1 MGASVLGPELLLT
14 LERRRGRSLHA
25 QLEDGLRAAIQSG
38 ALPGGLALPSTRTL
52 SADLGVSRRLVLEAY
67 EQLAAEGYLYTIPR
81 GRTIVRAIEVTAVSV
96 RRATKSPSILYDLYP
111 GLPDLAHFP
120 RAEWQRATAKVLR
133 EAPDS
138 ALGYPDGAGAIAL
151 RTALAAYLRR
161 VRGVVASPE
170 RIVICSGFRQA
181 LALIVGALKRTT
193 ATPTIGLEDPGLF
206 EGASIVEAAGGRWH
220 AMPVDNRGLKTDMLP
235 HTTVDAV
242 LAMPAHQFPTGV
254 PLAPERRA
262 ALASWTTETRLVI
275 EDDYDAEYRYDR
287 AALGALQGLAPNHIA
302 YAGTV
307 SKTLAPAVR
316 LGWVV
321 LPERLVEPIV
331 NAKRLHDSGT
341 AVLTQL
347 AFAEMLNR
355 GDYDRHLRKA
365 RRHYRRRRDALIHHI
380 RRTQPDARLAGI
392 EAGLHLLMS
401 LPPDIDPVAITA
413 NAQRKRLGITTID
426 HYQLKQRSHSPAIV
440 LGYANLPA
448 EAAGRAARLLATAIA
463 ESRNTANTHS
473 SHNT

>member
-1 MGASVLGPELLLT
+1 VQDPGTSLGPEVLLT
-14 LERRRGRSLHA
+14 LHRGGGRTLHA
-25 QLEDGLRAAIQSG
+25 QVEDGLRAAIQSG

-52 SADLGVSRRLVLEAY
+52 AADLGVSRRLVLEAY
-67 EQLAAEGYLYTIPR
+67 EQLVAEGYLYTIPR
-81 GRTIVRAIEVTAVSV
+81 GRTVVRGIEVTAMSE
-96 RRATKSPSILYDLYP
+96 RPAKRTSSILYDLYP
-111 GLPDLAHFP
+111 GLPDLSYFP
-120 RAEWQRATAKVLR
+120 RTEWHRATTKVLR

-161 VRGVVASPE
+161 VRGVVASPD

-181 LALIVGALKRTT
+181 LALVIGVLQRDTV
-193 ATPTIGLEDPGLF
+193 TPTIGLEDPGLY
-206 EGASIVEAAGGRWH
+206 EGVPIVEAAGGH
-220 AMPVDNRGLKTDMLP
+220 CHPLPIDDLGVKTDALAQASL
-235 HTTVDAV
+235 DAV
-242 LAMPAHQFPTGV
+242 LVMPAHQFPTGV
-254 PLAPERRA
+254 SLAPQRRA
-262 ALASWTTETRLVI
+262 ALASWATENRLVI
-275 EDDYDAEYRYDR
+275 EDDYDAEFRYDR
-287 AALGALQGLAPNHIA
+287 AALGALQGLAPDHIA

-316 LGWVV
+316 LGWIV
-321 LPERLVEPIV
+321 LPERLVDPVV

-341 AVLTQL
+341 ATLSQL

-380 RRTQPDARLAGI
+380 ERTQPDARLSGI
-392 EAGLHLLMS
+392 EAGLHLVMS
-401 LPPDIDPVAITA
+401 LPPDIDPAALTAIA
-413 NAQRKRLGITTID
+413 ASKRLGITTID
-426 HYQLKQRSHSPAIV
+426 QYQHEPRSDSPAIV

-463 ESRNTANTHS
+463 ACRRH
-473 SHNT
+473 